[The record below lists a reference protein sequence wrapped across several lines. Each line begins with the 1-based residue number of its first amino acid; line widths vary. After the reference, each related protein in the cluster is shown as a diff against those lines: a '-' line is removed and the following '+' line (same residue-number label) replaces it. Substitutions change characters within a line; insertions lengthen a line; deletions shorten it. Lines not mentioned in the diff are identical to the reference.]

1 MIYIELLILVISLA
15 FLIKGSNIFIDNIIK
30 LAKLVNISNFIIGLT
45 VVAIGTSLPEL
56 SSAIAAAFLN
66 NTDIIIGNVAGSNI
80 ANIAL
85 VLGVATFFAALAI
98 EKAVFEREGI
108 FLLVIT
114 ILLFVMSLNGLIS
127 RAEGSIL
134 FSIFILY
141 ILYLYHSPLFAES
154 TEQNLLRR
162 YLNFGKLV
170 TIHTLRNIKTGLDY
184 TTYLNLIRK
193 EKRASIYAYLKLIP
207 LIGISLA
214 IIIYSSKYT
223 ISSAINIATLL
234 SIKTEIIGI
243 TLLAIGTSLPELAI
257 IITAAKKRKG
267 NLIIGTILGSNIY
280 NLLIVLGISSMIVPI
295 SITAISLYYLIPVL
309 LLITA
314 FFLWFVRTSWV
325 LKKPEGILLLLVYI
339 LFLFGLSFWILL

>member
-1 MIYIELLILVISLA
+1 M
-15 FLIKGSNIFIDNIIK
+15 
-30 LAKLVNISNFIIGLT
+30 
-45 VVAIGTSLPEL
+45 
-56 SSAIAAAFLN
+56 
-66 NTDIIIGNVAGSNI
+66 
-80 ANIAL
+80 
-85 VLGVATFFAALAI
+85 
-98 EKAVFEREGI
+98 
-108 FLLVIT
+108 
-114 ILLFVMSLNGLIS
+114 
-127 RAEGSIL
+127 
-134 FSIFILY
+134 
-141 ILYLYHSPLFAES
+141 
-154 TEQNLLRR
+154 
-162 YLNFGKLV
+162 NFGKLV